1 MIIQFV
7 DLARRTKKKRER
19 EKQFGKK
26 HFAIVLNKIYSLN
39 SVDFQHSL
47 LFTRTTLYI
56 FTDFFVLLLLRY
68 CYIFHLAY
76 LLAISIFTLCQR
88 KTWNNKAISVHHS
101 FTIHN
106 TKSVFSFVLCEFQLA
121 RRYDFHLYPQLLKK
135 LPLSLSAAW
144 NSLYAVRDRAT
155 QVNRTPR
162 ARKLRTYFPSDFL
175 RKH

>member
-47 LFTRTTLYI
+47 LFTRATLYI

-121 RRYDFHLYPQLLKK
+121 RTYDFHLYPQLLKK